1 MDRNHFKNVISDYF
15 IIEKLIFLGNFE
27 KNAWKHWFFQKKVLK
42 MTQKVSILFRL
53 DPFLLKSSGFV
64 PAKSIFFFEKPQKF
78 RFCSG
83 FLWLKPAPAPA

>member
-42 MTQKVSILFRL
+42 MTQKVSIFFRL
-53 DPFLLKSSGFV
+53 DS
-64 PAKSIFFFEKPQKF
+64 FFAEKF

-83 FLWLKPAPAPA
+83 

>member
-15 IIEKLIFLGNFE
+15 IVEKLIFTFSNTD
-27 KNAWKHWFFQKKVLK
+27 FFKKKVLK

-53 DPFLLKSSGFV
+53 DPFF
-64 PAKSIFFFEKPQKF
+64 AEKF

-83 FLWLKPAPAPA
+83 

>member
-27 KNAWKHWFFQKKVLK
+27 KNAWKHWFFQKKSFK
-42 MTQKVSILFRL
+42 NDTKGL
-53 DPFLLKSSGFV
+53 DFV
-64 PAKSIFFFEKPQKF
+64 PVGPIFAEKF

-83 FLWLKPAPAPA
+83 